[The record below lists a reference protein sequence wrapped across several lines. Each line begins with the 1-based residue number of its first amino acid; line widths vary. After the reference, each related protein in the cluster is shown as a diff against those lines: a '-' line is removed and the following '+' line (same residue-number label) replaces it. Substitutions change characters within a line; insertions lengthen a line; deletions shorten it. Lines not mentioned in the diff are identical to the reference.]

1 MTLITILKLHFKDS
15 LGKDRYIK
23 IAKPKKGLD
32 KETVQKAMQL
42 MASAHLMQSEGTD
55 MLAVPLGAKYVTTT
69 EESVYSDKD

>member
-1 MTLITILKLHFKDS
+1 MVTILKLHFKDS

-42 MASAHLMQSEGTD
+42 TNDFCSFNASRGS
-55 MLAVPLGAKYVTTT
+55 
-69 EESVYSDKD
+69 

>member
-1 MTLITILKLHFKDS
+1 MVTILKLHFKDA

-42 MASAHLMQSEGTD
+42 MTSARLMQVEGAD
-55 MLAVPLGAKYVTTT
+55 MLAVPVGAKYVTTT
-69 EESVYSDKD
+69 EESVYSED